1 LVGFYLNENL
11 AGGAIRDFTMHIKL
25 LDSLKENSLE
35 TLMNYEKFQTD
46 HSPFFFLCLNLIHLF
61 IVKIKILFNY
71 KENYDLYNVIRF
83 LFLHISLIIPFIF
96 YKCLKIKYNN
106 CNSKIL
112 ILLSC
117 IFLISPYFRSY
128 AIWPG
133 ETNFALLFLITS
145 IFYSLKLEKLKINED
160 KKYLYLGLHILFYAL
175 AAYSRPI
182 YSLISIYFFYKIY
195 LKFNFGTEILF
206 FIILN
211 IILSFPAVYY
221 VFGLDNVFFIAAAP
235 ANQYITYFINP
246 TINLYCTNILLISSI
261 FLFYS
266 VPYISMNRKMI
277 LKKIFIFDNKKLYFL
292 FFNFILTLILISNFS
307 YSNEMFG
314 GGFVYK
320 VSNVIFNNNI
330 LFFIIAYF
338 SIYFVLKIILGK
350 NIQDLLLIL
359 ILFCLDPDSFVYH
372 KTYDPLI
379 FCVLLLLINNPF
391 FDKLTKDNQKI
402 FALSM
407 GIFYVGV
414 FLMYIFIRTYLI

>member
-1 LVGFYLNENL
+1 
-11 AGGAIRDFTMHIKL
+11 
-25 LDSLKENSLE
+25 
-35 TLMNYEKFQTD
+35 
-46 HSPFFFLCLNLIHLF
+46 
-61 IVKIKILFNY
+61 
-71 KENYDLYNVIRF
+71 
-83 LFLHISLIIPFIF
+83 
-96 YKCLKIKYNN
+96 
-106 CNSKIL
+106 
-112 ILLSC
+112 
-117 IFLISPYFRSY
+117 
-128 AIWPG
+128 
-133 ETNFALLFLITS
+133 
-145 IFYSLKLEKLKINED
+145 
-160 KKYLYLGLHILFYAL
+160 
-175 AAYSRPI
+175 
-182 YSLISIYFFYKIY
+182 
-195 LKFNFGTEILF
+195 
-206 FIILN
+206 
-211 IILSFPAVYY
+211 
-221 VFGLDNVFFIAAAP
+221 
-235 ANQYITYFINP
+235 
-246 TINLYCTNILLISSI
+246 
-261 FLFYS
+261 
-266 VPYISMNRKMI
+266 MNRKMI